1 MSKSEISDDQMIE
14 REFDYAVSII
24 KKEIPFVDKR
34 EYSHNIISLLLG
46 SIAEKSGDDKA
57 NQVIKDLNLEKLGWK
72 LMDHKK
78 IKS

>member
-24 KKEIPFVDKR
+24 KQEIPFVDKR